1 LAPKDR
7 LITFPPF
14 PILHRTLGAGE
25 SGKSTI
31 LKQMKLIHDGGYT
44 TEERES
50 FKEVI
55 FSNTIQSMRVTL
67 EAMDMMGLQFQRS
80 ENFGYKL
87 AIMDAPSQ
95 IDGTRLE
102 SNLADAVYSLWAD
115 PATKQCVARA
125 NEFQLNDSAK

>member
-1 LAPKDR
+1 
-7 LITFPPF
+7 
-14 PILHRTLGAGE
+14 
-25 SGKSTI
+25 
-31 LKQMKLIHDGGYT
+31 MKLIHDGGYT

-67 EAMDMMGLQFQRS
+67 EAMDMMGLQFQRP